1 MISDKRIIYPQ
12 DNGRVAV
19 VTPFLNIAVDETG
32 KWIPLRPE
40 QEIPKGL
47 RRITVEEI
55 AERDVPAGKPWK
67 IVDVSEIPEDRTYR
81 NAWEYE
87 E

>member
-1 MISDKRIIYPQ
+1 MTSDKRIIYPQ
-12 DNGRVAV
+12 DDGRVAI
-19 VTPFLNIAVDETG
+19 VTPFLNIAVDGSGE
-32 KWIPLRPE
+32 WIPLRPE
-40 QEIPKGL
+40 QEIPEGL

>member
-19 VTPFLNIAVDETG
+19 VTPFLNIAVDESG
-32 KWIPLRPE
+32 QWIPLRPE
-40 QEIPKGL
+40 QEIPEGL

-67 IVDVSEIPEDRTYR
+67 IIDFSEIPEDRTYR